1 MNMNFCVRDREKEN
15 VKYKEAV
22 YQKQGGMTVPALFW
36 NNEQTRA
43 TGGQG
48 MWQED
53 AAEEDDADKGG
64 QGQMANEQVH
74 SSVEYELYFS

>member
-1 MNMNFCVRDREKEN
+1 MNMNFCGRDREKEN

-43 TGGQG
+43 TGG
-48 MWQED
+48 
-53 AAEEDDADKGG
+53 
-64 QGQMANEQVH
+64 
-74 SSVEYELYFS
+74 